1 MSAGNQIIA
10 NGFENFDWLEVG
22 KGALAGGIAGGIFG
36 GSQHVLSTKKNAD
49 GVSGISK
56 AKARLDDALKP
67 LSNVKKIAK
76 SPFGGANLAK
86 FVGNVASN
94 YNNAYSAY
102 IVAQGVHDI
111 VRVAASASYFLLE
124 NLTSDLIGRLF

>member
-22 KGALAGGIAGGIFG
+22 KGALAVGIAGGIFG
-36 GSQHVLSTKKNAD
+36 GIQHVLSTKKIAD

-76 SPFGGANLAK
+76 SPFGGTNLAK

-111 VRVAASASYFLLE
+111 VRVAAGASYFLLE